1 MRGHRIP
8 RPRFHPALILL
19 LLLLCLILCACG
31 GGRAQIEAPSGS
43 PAPVTAGETMA
54 ESPAPFGDFNPGSI
68 PLRREEGSHEAFLP
82 LDGEGRFFPDETLSR
97 AQVLELV
104 FWCLDPD
111 WELEG
116 RPLSQWTAKEALA
129 SLGLT
134 KPLSSQTSVVTRYE
148 FYAMLELLCG
158 SLEVDAQFEDVLP
171 ESSLYPTFQTAVGSG
186 WLADGPDV
194 YAYPNKALTRRDAA
208 RALNQVLGR
217 RGDDKQRLDLVGA
230 ILDVS
235 VGDPDFWAIA
245 EASVSHEFEPSEHW
259 LSSSPAPVRQPG
271 FFFLD
276 GRLHAIDEQG
286 APVVGKEY
294 AGIRFNAAGEQT
306 SGDAELDELVRDTL
320 VQIVDFETMSRE
332 GMLKAAFDY
341 VSDPYNFGYR
351 GRGHYERGSSGW
363 EIEAASVMFRTEH
376 GNCYNYAAAFW
387 ALAKALGYDATAIS
401 GSIAG
406 REAQDQR
413 ERETGVP
420 HVDQRDHSWVEI
432 VVDGESRIF
441 DVEMAFSYSDP
452 DGFFNAGEEIRARY
466 KYQIGEEP

>member
-19 LLLLCLILCACG
+19 PLLLCLILCACSG
-31 GGRAQIEAPSGS
+31 APARLESPSASPTPAITEEAEAENPAPSVVSGS
-43 PAPVTAGETMA
+43 V
-54 ESPAPFGDFNPGSI
+54 
-68 PLRREEGSHEAFLP
+68 PLRREENFHEAFLP

-116 RPLSQWTAKEALA
+116 RPLSQWEAKEALA

-208 RALNQVLGR
+208 RALNQMLGR
-217 RGDDKQRLDLVGA
+217 SGDDARRSELVGT
-230 ILDVS
+230 IPDVS
-235 VGDPDFWAIA
+235 PEDPDFWTIA
-245 EASVSHEFEPSEHW
+245 EASVGHDYEQSEHW
-259 LSSSPAPVRQPG
+259 LSSSPAPVREPG

-276 GRLHAIDEQG
+276 GRLHA
-286 APVVGKEY
+286 
-294 AGIRFNAAGEQT
+294 
-306 SGDAELDELVRDTL
+306 
-320 VQIVDFETMSRE
+320 
-332 GMLKAAFDY
+332 DY

-363 EIEAASVMFRTEH
+363 EVEAASVMFRTEH

-387 ALAKALGYDATAIS
+387 ALARALGYDATAIS

-452 DGFFNAGEEIRARY
+452 DGFFNVGEEIRARY
-466 KYQIGEEP
+466 KYQISDEP

>member
-8 RPRFHPALILL
+8 RLRFHPALILL
-19 LLLLCLILCACG
+19 PLLLCLILCACSG
-31 GGRAQIEAPSGS
+31 APARMESPSASPTPAITEEAEAENPAPSVVSGS
-43 PAPVTAGETMA
+43 V
-54 ESPAPFGDFNPGSI
+54 
-68 PLRREEGSHEAFLP
+68 PLRREENFHEAYLP
-82 LDGEGRFFPDETLSR
+82 LDEEGRFFPDETLSR

-116 RPLSQWTAKEALA
+116 RPLSQWEAGQALV

-134 KPLSSQTSVVTRYE
+134 EPLSSRTSTITRYE
-148 FYAMLELLCG
+148 FYAMLERLCG
-158 SLEVDAQFEDVLP
+158 SVEAEARFEDVLP

-186 WLADGPDV
+186 WLSDGEGV
-194 YAYPNKALTRRDAA
+194 RAYPNKSLTRRDAA
-208 RALNQVLGR
+208 RALNQILGR
-217 RGDDKQRLDLVGA
+217 SGDDARRSELVGT

-235 VGDPDFWAIA
+235 PEDPDFWAIA

-259 LSSSPAPVRQPG
+259 LNSSPAPVRQPG

-294 AGIRFNAAGEQT
+294 AGLRFNTAGEQT

-332 GMLKAAFDY
+332 EMLKAAFDY
-341 VSDPYNFGYR
+341 VSDPYNYGYR
-351 GRGHYERGSSGW
+351 GRGHYDRGSSGW

-387 ALAKALGYDATAIS
+387 ALARALGYDATAIS

-413 ERETGVP
+413 EGETGVP

-452 DGFFNAGEEIRARY
+452 DGFFNVGEEIRARY

>member
-8 RPRFHPALILL
+8 RLRFHPALILL
-19 LLLLCLILCACG
+19 PLLLCLILCACSG
-31 GGRAQIEAPSGS
+31 APARMESPSASPTPAITEEAEAENPAPSVVSGS
-43 PAPVTAGETMA
+43 V
-54 ESPAPFGDFNPGSI
+54 
-68 PLRREEGSHEAFLP
+68 PLRREENFHEAYLP
-82 LDGEGRFFPDETLSR
+82 LDEEGRFFPDETLSR

-116 RPLSQWTAKEALA
+116 RPLSQWEAKEALA

-186 WLADGPDV
+186 WLSDGEGV
-194 YAYPNKALTRRDAA
+194 RAYPNKSLTRRDAA
-208 RALNQVLGR
+208 RALNQILGR
-217 RGDDKQRLDLVGA
+217 SGDDARRSELVGT

-235 VGDPDFWAIA
+235 PEDPDFWAIA

-259 LSSSPAPVRQPG
+259 LNSSPAPVRQPG

-294 AGIRFNAAGEQT
+294 AGLRFNTAGEQT

-332 GMLKAAFDY
+332 EMLKAAFDY
-341 VSDPYNFGYR
+341 VSDPYNYGYR
-351 GRGHYERGSSGW
+351 GRGHYDRGSSGW

-387 ALAKALGYDATAIS
+387 ALARALGYDATAIS

-413 ERETGVP
+413 EGETGVP

-452 DGFFNAGEEIRARY
+452 DGFFNVGEEIRARY

>member
-19 LLLLCLILCACG
+19 PLLLCLILCACG
-31 GGRAQIEAPSGS
+31 GAPARLESPSASPTPAITEEAEAENPAPSVVSGS
-43 PAPVTAGETMA
+43 V
-54 ESPAPFGDFNPGSI
+54 
-68 PLRREEGSHEAFLP
+68 PLRREENFHEAYLP
-82 LDGEGRFFPDETLSR
+82 LDGEGRFFPDEPVSR

-134 KPLSSQTSVVTRYE
+134 KPLSSQASVITRYE
-148 FYAMLELLCG
+148 FYSMLELLCG

-186 WLADGPDV
+186 WLLDGEGV
-194 YAYPNKALTRRDAA
+194 RAYPNKALTRRDAA
-208 RALNQVLGR
+208 RALNQILGR

-235 VGDPDFWAIA
+235 VGDPDFWTIA
-245 EASVSHEFEPSEHW
+245 EASVGHDYEQSEHW
-259 LSSSPAPVRQPG
+259 LNSSPAPVRQPG

-276 GRLHAIDEQG
+276 GRLHAIDDQG
-286 APVVGKEY
+286 APVVADEF
-294 AGIRFNAAGEQT
+294 AGLRFNAAGEQT

-320 VQIVDFETMSRE
+320 VQIVDFKTMSRE
-332 GMLKAAFDY
+332 EMLKAAFDY

-363 EIEAASVMFRTEH
+363 EVEAASVMFRTEH

-387 ALAKALGYDATAIS
+387 ALARALGYDATAIS

-452 DGFFNAGEEIRARY
+452 DGFFNVGEEIRARY